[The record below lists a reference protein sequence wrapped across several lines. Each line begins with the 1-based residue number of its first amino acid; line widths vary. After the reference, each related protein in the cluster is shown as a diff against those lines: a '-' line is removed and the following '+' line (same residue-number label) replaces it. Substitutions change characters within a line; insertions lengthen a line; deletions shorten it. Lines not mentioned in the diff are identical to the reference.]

1 MNSHTMWELKQKQSL
16 PLDAKI
22 LMTRKRLKQWHITY
36 EGGVY
41 LAFSGGKDSTVLKH
55 ILSDLFPDV
64 PSVYCNTGL
73 EYPEIKK
80 FALSQDKVTVITP
93 KMMFKEVISRY
104 GYPVISKEQSSYI
117 YEIRN
122 TKSDKLRDLRLNG
135 KNGRYKLSDKWK
147 FMLDAPF
154 KISDHCCDVLKK
166 APFKLYE
173 KETGRKGIVGTRTD
187 ESRLRLNS
195 WLKFG
200 CNAFGSHHPMSHPL
214 SFWTEQDVL
223 HYIVQYNLKIASIY
237 GDIVQDENGKY
248 HTTGLD
254 RTGCMFCLYGIQK
267 DGVPNRF
274 QRMQQ
279 THPLQYHFC
288 LNELGIKD
296 VLEYMKI
303 PFKDEQTTLECFK

>member
-93 KMMFKEVISRY
+93 KMMFKDVINTY

-117 YEIRN
+117 DEIRN

-147 FMLDAPF
+147 FMLD
-154 KISDHCCDVLKK
+154 

-200 CNAFGSHHPMSHPL
+200 CNAFGSHHPMSRPL